1 MTNGFLVS
9 VPHEGLHG
17 AISILEQRPETAD
30 EYVQSVWAV
39 KDVDTTHACPNG
51 SRPSSFRLDGEKSL
65 TSEQAARWEARDSL
79 QWSLLA

>member
-30 EYVQSVWAV
+30 EYVQSV
-39 KDVDTTHACPNG
+39 G
-51 SRPSSFRLDGEKSL
+51 SQRRSAAHRLLHVYRTMCTGATAGGSL
-65 TSEQAARWEARDSL
+65 A
-79 QWSLLA
+79 